1 MNITGAKK
9 LLSRIIAS
17 VCFIG
22 YLPFAPGTWGTVAG
36 LVIWFLLP
44 WHSFWFDLIL
54 VTVTFFIGIFTSEYI
69 EKQIGEMDPAY
80 IVIDEVVGVWLA
92 LAIIPT
98 LTYPKDLA
106 LIVLVFLIFRI
117 FDIKKFKP
125 IRKLELIGGGFG
137 IMADDILAGIFTGI
151 IVNLGILIL

>member
-1 MNITGAKK
+1 
-9 LLSRIIAS
+9 
-17 VCFIG
+17 
-22 YLPFAPGTWGTVAG
+22 
-36 LVIWFLLP
+36 
-44 WHSFWFDLIL
+44 
-54 VTVTFFIGIFTSEYI
+54 
-69 EKQIGEMDPAY
+69 MDPAY